1 VAARQYTGLI
11 LDFAGVLTRN
21 MVQVYDYFELVE
33 GIKQYTVLRG
43 WADPRG
49 QDLYRRLELGE
60 ISQEDWNTEFGALI
74 GVSPEN
80 LMGRLL
86 EDLTPAYSVLR
97 VAKDAREAGVRTA
110 VLSNSLG
117 RHPHDPYA
125 PFRLEE
131 HFDVVVLSD
140 EVGIRKPDPRI
151 FQLTAEQLG
160 VPTSAC
166 LFADDTEENLPPA
179 AALGMGVVHAVD
191 EREAAPELRSLLGLA
206 GA

>member
-1 VAARQYTGLI
+1 MSTRHYFGLI
-11 LDFAGVLTRN
+11 MDFAGVLTSN

-33 GIKQYTVLRG
+33 GVKQFTVLRG

-49 QDLYRRLELGE
+49 KELYRRLELGE
-60 ISQEDWNTEFGALI
+60 ISQEQWNIEFGGLI
-74 GVSPEN
+74 GVPPEN

-86 EDLTPAYSVLR
+86 EDLAPAQSVLR
-97 VAKDAREAGVRTA
+97 VVKDARAAGIRTA

-125 PFRLEE
+125 DYRLSE

-140 EVGIRKPDPRI
+140 EVGIRKPDARI
-151 FQLTAEQLG
+151 FRLTAERLG
-160 VPTSAC
+160 LPPAAC

-179 AALGMGVVHAVD
+179 KALGMGVIHAVD
-191 EREAAPELRSLLGLA
+191 ERETAPRLRLLLGLDA
-206 GA
+206 A